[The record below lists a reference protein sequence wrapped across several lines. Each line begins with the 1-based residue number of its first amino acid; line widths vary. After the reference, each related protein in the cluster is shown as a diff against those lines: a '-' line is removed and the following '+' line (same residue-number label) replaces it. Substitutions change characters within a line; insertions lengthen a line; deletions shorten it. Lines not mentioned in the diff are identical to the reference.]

1 MGAVVSAAMDDELR
15 THLDQLEAKITEA
28 RADGILDDTEREEL
42 RVLLE
47 KVRTDLGEGVEADRD
62 GLAEQLEESAVRF
75 ESDHPTVAA
84 IIRSAVQTLTGYG
97 I

>member
-1 MGAVVSAAMDDELR
+1 MAVVSTPMEDKLHA
-15 THLDQLEAKITEA
+15 HLDELEAKIAEA
-28 RADGILDDTEREEL
+28 RADGHLDETEREEL

-47 KVRTDLGEGVEADRD
+47 KVRADLGKGDDEHD

-84 IIRSAVQTLTGYG
+84 VIRSAVHTLTGYG

>member
-1 MGAVVSAAMDDELR
+1 MDDKLR
-15 THLDQLEAKITEA
+15 SHLDELEAAIVES
-28 RADGILDDTEREEL
+28 RADGRLDDAEREQL

-47 KVRTDLGEGVEADRD
+47 RVRADLGAGEADHD

-84 IIRSAVQTLTGYG
+84 VIRSAVHTLTGYG